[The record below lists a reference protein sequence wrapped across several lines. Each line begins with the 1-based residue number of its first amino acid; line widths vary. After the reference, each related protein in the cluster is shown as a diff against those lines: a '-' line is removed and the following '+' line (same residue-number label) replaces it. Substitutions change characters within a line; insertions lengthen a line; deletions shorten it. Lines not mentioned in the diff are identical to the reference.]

1 MNHLVV
7 GAAVLCGGAD
17 VVAFS
22 DSTGLLSFENHL
34 GLQASENSRKI
45 KLLEICLLSEK
56 YNIYELTELPQ
67 WLGIQQK
74 TSFSRSRI

>member
-45 KLLEICLLSEK
+45 
-56 YNIYELTELPQ
+56 
-67 WLGIQQK
+67 
-74 TSFSRSRI
+74 